1 MANMEE
7 LKDIMEKF
15 VGTDWDLI
23 ALPARQWLDGIQT
36 DKSVLAEAI
45 KQADEQCG
53 NCGCELDPLYK
64 RALKL
69 LGE

>member
-23 ALPARQWLDGIQT
+23 ALSGPAMAGWNTNG
-36 DKSVLAEAI
+36 
-45 KQADEQCG
+45 
-53 NCGCELDPLYK
+53 
-64 RALKL
+64 
-69 LGE
+69 